1 MLPVMQTLACGY
13 RLTKSKEHV
22 TSCHSAVEAI
32 NVRCMISKL
41 VPFFLGSS
49 MARCV
54 MEVVR
59 QVVTVPLLQV
69 LRQFGHMAA
78 RYRICVGAEVLLPSI
93 TRLASLSTVTW

>member
-1 MLPVMQTLACGY
+1 MRLP
-13 RLTKSKEHV
+13 
-22 TSCHSAVEAI
+22 I
-32 NVRCMISKL
+32 NEDQRTRNFL
-41 VPFFLGSS
+41 PFSRGSNQCKVYDIETCSIFFGSS